1 MPNMAR
7 QSHHTVPSFK
17 LYGKGSPIVMK
28 SPFRRAVFAGF
39 LTLLC
44 CIPFRAQQIT
54 PVIAV
59 DHGPNAPEQQQ
70 KHYVVMVSLDGFRY
84 DYVKKYGAKHILA
97 IGTKGASAPD
107 GMIPSY
113 PSITFPNHYTLV
125 TGLYPEHHG
134 IVANSFYDPARKET
148 YSYRNPK
155 TSSDGSWYGGVPVW
169 SLAEKQGMRSAC
181 FFWPGSEAEIAG
193 ERPSYYLH
201 FDNKIDDNRRI
212 DQVITWLKLPPE
224 QRPHFITLYYSD
236 VDHAGHEHG
245 PNSPQVA
252 EAVRHVDELIGR
264 LEKELDGLH
273 MPIDLIVVA
282 DHGMERVQ
290 GDWITL
296 DKYVS
301 FDKVETVGSLLYPP
315 TEADA
320 DRIYKKLRAADAG
333 FLVYRRAQMPAE
345 LHYNSNPREG
355 DPVIVAKGPYMI
367 RAVAPPVGR
376 PDNLP
381 AGEHGYNPYE
391 MTSMRA
397 IFFAEGP
404 DIRPGIAVKPFENVN
419 VFPVVV
425 KILGLESPRIDGSLN
440 VLSPILAPSLTEEAQ
455 H

>member
-1 MPNMAR
+1 
-7 QSHHTVPSFK
+7 
-17 LYGKGSPIVMK
+17 MK
-28 SPFRRAVFAGF
+28 SLLRRAIFNGF
-39 LTLLC
+39 LILLC
-44 CIPFRAQQIT
+44 LISLHAQEIT

-59 DHGPNAPEQQQ
+59 DHGPNTAEQQQ

-84 DYVKKYGAKHILA
+84 DYPKKYGAKHLLA
-97 IGTKGASAPD
+97 IGVKGASAPD

-113 PSITFPNHYTLV
+113 PSLTFPNHYTLV

-134 IVANSFYDPARKET
+134 IIANSFYDPDRKQT
-148 YSYRNPK
+148 YSYRDQK
-155 TSSDGSWYGGVPVW
+155 TVTDGSWYGGVPVW

-201 FDNKIDDNRRI
+201 FDNKVDDNKRI
-212 DQVITWLKLPPE
+212 DQVVAWLKLPAD
-224 QRPHFITLYYSD
+224 QRPHFVTLYYSD

-252 EAVRHVDELIGR
+252 EAVRHVDELVGR

-273 MPIDLIVVA
+273 LPIDLIVVA

-301 FDKVETVGSLLYPP
+301 LDDFPTVGSLLYPP

-320 DRIYKKLRAADAG
+320 ERVYKKLRAADAG
-333 FLVYRRAQMPAE
+333 FLVYRRAQVPAE

-355 DPVIVAKGPYMI
+355 DPVIIAKGPTMI
-367 RAVAPPVGR
+367 RAKAPPADR
-376 PDNLP
+376 PDYLP
-381 AGEHGYNPYE
+381 VGEHGYNPYE

-397 IFFAEGP
+397 IFLAEGP
-404 DIRPGIAVKPFENVN
+404 DIRPRTTVKPFENIN
-419 VFPVVV
+419 VFPLVVR
-425 KILGLESPRIDGSLN
+425 ILGLQSPKVDGSLN
-440 VLSPILAPSLTEEAQ
+440 VLSAILAPSLSDEAQ
-455 H
+455 Q

>member
-1 MPNMAR
+1 MR
-7 QSHHTVPSFK
+7 SLFC
-17 LYGKGSPIVMK
+17 
-28 SPFRRAVFAGF
+28 RAVVAGF
-39 LTLLC
+39 LVLGSAVTVC
-44 CIPFRAQQIT
+44 AQEIT
-54 PVIAV
+54 PAIAV
-59 DHGPNAPEQQQ
+59 DHGSNSSEQQQ

-84 DYVKKYGAKHILA
+84 DYAKKYGAKHILSIA
-97 IGTKGASAPD
+97 AKGASAPD

-113 PSITFPNHYTLV
+113 PSLTFPNHYTLV

-134 IVANSFYDPARKET
+134 IVANSFYDPKRKET
-148 YSYRNPK
+148 YSYHDPK
-155 TSSDGSWYGGVPVW
+155 SSGDGSWYGGVPLW

-181 FFWPGSEAEIAG
+181 LFWPGSEAEIAG

-201 FDNKIDDNRRI
+201 FDNKIDEYKRI
-212 DQVITWLKLPPE
+212 DQVIAWLRLPAE

-245 PNSPQVA
+245 PGSPQVA
-252 EAVRHVDELIGR
+252 DAVKHVDDLVGR
-264 LEKELDGLH
+264 LEKELDDLH
-273 MPIDLIVVA
+273 LPIDLIVLA

-290 GDWITL
+290 GEPITL

-301 FDKVETVGSLLYPP
+301 LDGVETVGTLLYPQ

-320 DRIYKKLRAADAG
+320 TRIYKKLRAADAG
-333 FLVYRRAQMPAE
+333 FLVYRRDKVPAE

-355 DPVIVAKGPYMI
+355 DPVVIARGPYLI
-367 RAVAPPVGR
+367 RATAPPLTSR
-376 PDNLP
+376 PDNFPL
-381 AGEHGYNPYE
+381 GEHGYNPYE

-404 DIRPGIAVKPFENVN
+404 DIRSGVTVKPFENVN

-425 KILGLESPRIDGSLN
+425 KILGLDSPKTDGSLN
-440 VLSPILAPSLTEEAQ
+440 VLSTILATPLTEEAQ